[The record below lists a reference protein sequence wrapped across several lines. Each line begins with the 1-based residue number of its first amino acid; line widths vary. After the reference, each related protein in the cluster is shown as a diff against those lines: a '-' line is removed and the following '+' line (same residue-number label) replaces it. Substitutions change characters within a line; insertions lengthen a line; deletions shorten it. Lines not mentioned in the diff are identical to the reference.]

1 MKKLAAAL
9 FAAGIIFGSTSA
21 FAVDPSLLIEDAG
34 YYTAKLYYCDAYRSK
49 IVLRDVKPTGNDSEI
64 KSETAMDAEYTEIDI
79 SGNGKFSD
87 GVEIEPV
94 EFNRYADSNVG
105 VIITRNASDGLRVV
119 ALRFI

>member
-1 MKKLAAAL
+1 M
-9 FAAGIIFGSTSA
+9 
-21 FAVDPSLLIEDAG
+21 LIEDAG

-49 IVLRDVKPTGNDSEI
+49 IVLKDIKPTGSNSEI
-64 KSETAMDAEYTEIDI
+64 KSKTAMDAEYTEIDI